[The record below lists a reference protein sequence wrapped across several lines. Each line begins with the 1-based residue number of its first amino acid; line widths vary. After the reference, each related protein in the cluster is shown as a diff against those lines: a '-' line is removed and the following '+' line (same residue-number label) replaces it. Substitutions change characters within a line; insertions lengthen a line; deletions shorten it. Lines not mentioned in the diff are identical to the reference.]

1 MFLLLTLAK
10 SPETQLRTEA
20 NRQHNGHVIY
30 FDSEFR
36 IPFKLKGRQKKKRKL
51 VVELVADDGQHG
63 EKLGTWEFELGR
75 GIDDERQQEMATELT
90 DSSTAVLLYRLVV
103 KKRKQLSDLSSELY
117 FERPKRVPEQAEE
130 PVVVEAPVVE
140 EVEPPAVVEKEEE
153 EEHRE
158 EEAQHEEEEKKEE
171 VVGEV
176 VKEEGCEPQE
186 DVQNLS
192 LTHDSLTTSLNSLRD
207 SSRPELFPM
216 SVKKQNRVNIRRA
229 FLETLVEQSRE
240 LSLIAFNQACIDFSK
255 TVYATFHRDVGEDI
269 SPFFVKILENFGVL
283 ALPGLTEAQFEEFME
298 PFNNFVSGFLEK
310 SRGIVELFPLLA
322 TIINFGIAIARNGL
336 LYTTAHVSSLHK
348 LESYVDVLLL
358 RLVHLLVAALGPSI
372 ESTSVDIE
380 GRRSTDVLRSEVGL
394 FMRLSRQYQLPNC
407 IVQALVRECCSTV
420 DVLIFNS
427 LASADDQITVS
438 TIKKLT
444 DRLAQ
449 IQELFEL
456 SEPNCLFPNLARFV
470 ETASLFLGTFR
481 MDRLGQPNPF
491 TRTIADRCSP
501 TPDIYPLSFDRLG
514 PIPADREELKVPPH
528 DIVIPFTYE
537 WLFSQEHIK
546 LF

>member
-1 MFLLLTLAK
+1 MFLLLTLPK
-10 SPETQLRTEA
+10 SETQLRTEA
-20 NRQHNGHVIY
+20 NRQDNGHVIY

-51 VVELVADDGQHG
+51 LVDLVADDGQHG
-63 EKLGTWEFELGR
+63 EKLGTWVFELGR
-75 GIDDERQQEMATELT
+75 GIEDERQQEMATELT

-103 KKRKQLSDLSSELY
+103 KKRKELSDLSGEFY
-117 FERPKRVPEQAEE
+117 FERPKRVTAPPEE
-130 PVVVEAPVVE
+130 PVVAEAPVVE
-140 EVEPPAVVEKEEE
+140 EVEPPPVVAEEE
-153 EEHRE
+153 K
-158 EEAQHEEEEKKEE
+158 QEEEEKKEE
-171 VVGEV
+171 EEEKKEVGEV

-207 SSRPELFPM
+207 SNRPELFPL

-229 FLETLVEQSRE
+229 FLETLVEQSKE

-255 TVYATFHRDVGEDI
+255 TVYATFHRDVGDDI

-358 RLVHLLVAALGPSI
+358 RLVHLLVASLGPSI

-407 IVQALVRECCSTV
+407 IVHALVRECCFTV

-427 LASADDQITVS
+427 SVSADDQITVS

-444 DRLAQ
+444 DRLGQ
-449 IQELFEL
+449 IQELFEI
-456 SEPNCLFPNLARFV
+456 SESDCLFPNLARFV
-470 ETASLFLGTFR
+470 DTASLFLGTFR
-481 MDRLGQPNPF
+481 MDKLGQPNPF

-501 TPDIYPLSFDRLG
+501 TPDVYPLSFDRLG
-514 PIPADREELKVPPH
+514 PKLADREELKVPPH
-528 DIVIPFTYE
+528 DIVIRFTYE
-537 WLFSQEHIK
+537 WLFTQEPIK